1 MGELVEL
8 RSGLATS
15 VGPLPIGEPAAAAR
29 AALVAQ
35 PEMPTVPSP
44 GFGPTSL
51 LAQAVDGLDG
61 VQAAPAGLLQVD
73 ERFDGGAAIELATSG
88 ALKLGPAHD
97 GFRAFLSALESTGAD
112 GPQAVRVPLVGP
124 VSLALALRAA
134 GVPLEEARRVAGA
147 VVARRA
153 GSLLSAVRRHLPNH
167 TVLVCMNEP
176 GLIGGMHPTFPLSP
190 TETLDLL
197 TPVVDRLDRHR
208 RADRLLIGAHV
219 PGHTDWDV
227 VIASG
232 VSILSM
238 PAASGLGGWA
248 ASLGSFLDRG
258 GRIAWGAVPVDQP
271 LGSSEELLWRRLSAL
286 WCELVGEGLDPL
298 VLRSRSLVSPVDGLG
313 HFGVPQAELALGL
326 VESISTRVRRQAVAA
341 RLSLGA

>member
-15 VGPLPIGEPAAAAR
+15 VGPLPIAEPTAAAR
-29 AALVAQ
+29 AALAAQ
-35 PEMPTVPSP
+35 REMPTVPSP
-44 GFGPTSL
+44 GSGPTSL
-51 LAQAVDGLDG
+51 LAQAVEGLEG
-61 VQAAPAGLLQVD
+61 VTAMPSGLLQLD
-73 ERFDGGAAIELATSG
+73 ERFGVEASIERATSG
-88 ALKLGPAHD
+88 GLGLGCAFD
-97 GFRAFLSALESTGAD
+97 GLRAFLGELEVAGPE
-112 GPQAVRVPLVGP
+112 GPQALRVPLLGP

-134 GVPLEEARRVAGA
+134 GVPLADARRVAGA

-153 GSLLSAVRRHLPNH
+153 ETLLSAVRRHLPHH

-190 TETLDLL
+190 SETLDLL

-208 RADRLLIGAHV
+208 RAGNLLIGGHV
-219 PGHTDWDV
+219 PGRTDWDV

-232 VSILSM
+232 VSIVSL

-258 GRIAWGAVPVDQP
+258 GRIAWGVVPVDQP
-271 LGSSEELLWRRLSAL
+271 LGTSEELLWRRLSAL

-298 VLRSRSLVSPVDGLG
+298 VLRSRSLVSPADGLG
-313 HFGVPQAELALGL
+313 HFGVPQAELALDL
-326 VESISTRVRRQAVAA
+326 VDSISTRVRRQAVAA

>member
-15 VGPLPIGEPAAAAR
+15 VGPLPIGEPVAAAR
-29 AALVAQ
+29 AALAAQ
-35 PEMPTVPSP
+35 PDMPTVPSP
-44 GFGPTSL
+44 GAGGTSL

-61 VQAAPAGLLQVD
+61 VEATPAGLLRLEEGFDVD
-73 ERFDGGAAIELATSG
+73 AAIELATSWG
-88 ALKLGPAHD
+88 LTLGRAHE
-97 GFRAFLSALESTGAD
+97 GLRAFLAELEAAGPE
-112 GPQAVRVPLVGP
+112 GPQSLRVPLLGP

-134 GVPLEEARRVAGA
+134 GVPLGEARQVAGA

-153 GSLLSAVRRHLPNH
+153 EVLLSAVRRHLPHH

-190 TETLDLL
+190 SETLDLL
-197 TPVVDRLDRHR
+197 VPVVDRLDRHR
-208 RADRLLIGAHV
+208 RAGRLLIGAHV
-219 PGHTDWDV
+219 PGRTDWDV

-232 VSILSM
+232 VSIVSL
-238 PAASGLGGWA
+238 PAASGLCGWA
-248 ASLGSFLDRG
+248 SSLGDFLDRG
-258 GRIAWGAVPVDQP
+258 GRIAWGVVPVDQP
-271 LGSSEELLWRRLSAL
+271 LGTSEELLWRRLSAL

-298 VLRSRSLVSPVDGLG
+298 VLRSRSLVSPADGLG
-313 HFGVPQAELALGL
+313 HFGVPQAELALEL

>member
-15 VGPLPIGEPAAAAR
+15 VGPLPIGEPELAAR
-29 AALVAQ
+29 AALAAQ
-35 PEMPTVPSP
+35 PEMPTVPSS
-44 GFGPTSL
+44 GAGRTSL

-61 VQAAPAGLLQVD
+61 VCAAPSGLLQLD
-73 ERFDGGAAIELATSG
+73 ERFDADAALELAASG
-88 ALKLGPAHD
+88 ALQLGPAFD
-97 GFRAFLSALESTGAD
+97 GLRAFLSQLEAAGPEGPRAL
-112 GPQAVRVPLVGP
+112 RVALVGP

-134 GVPLEEARRVAGA
+134 GVPLGEARRVAGA
-147 VVARRA
+147 VVTHRA
-153 GSLLSAVRRHLPNH
+153 GALLSAVRRHLPDH

-197 TPVVDRLDRHR
+197 TPVIDRLDRHR
-208 RADRLLIGAHV
+208 RAGRLLIGAHV
-219 PGHTDWDV
+219 PGRTDWDV
-227 VIASG
+227 VISSG
-232 VSILSM
+232 VSILSL
-238 PAASGLGGWA
+238 PVAPGLGGWA
-248 ASLGSFLDRG
+248 ASLGGFLDRG

-271 LGSSEELLWRRLSAL
+271 LGTSEELLWRRLSAL

-326 VESISTRVRRQAVAA
+326 VESISIRVGRQAVAA